1 MFWRFIFL
9 IVYLAFFLVRSHFGI
24 KFQNT
29 EEPKDHLKDLNLAIQ
44 REGKISM
51 SLRSILSLVMLLSI
65 VIYVISPSW
74 LQVFTLSFPLWL
86 RLTGLALS
94 LATLPLLY
102 WSHRALGRQYSP
114 DLDLKEGHKLITR
127 GPYSIIRHP
136 MYTILIAF
144 MISISLFSASTLIL
158 VPHMAALLLLL
169 LRLDKEEAMLIEKF
183 GADYRE
189 YMLKTGRL
197 LPKFN

>member
-1 MFWRFIFL
+1 MFWRFVFL
-9 IVYLAFFLVRSHFGI
+9 IVYLAFFLVRSRFGI
-24 KFQNT
+24 KFQT
-29 EEPKDHLKDLNLAIQ
+29 VEKPEDHLKELNLAVH

-51 SLRSILSLVMLLSI
+51 TLRSILSLVMLLSI

-74 LQVFTLSFPLWL
+74 LQVFSLSLPLWL

-102 WSHRALGRQYSP
+102 WTHRALGRQYSP

-136 MYTILIAF
+136 MYTILIVF
-144 MISISLFSASTLIL
+144 MISISLFSASTLIFL
-158 VPHMAALLLLL
+158 PHMAALLLLL
-169 LRLDKEEAMLIEKF
+169 LRLGKEEAMLIEKF
-183 GADYRE
+183 GADYQK